1 MERNFSYHTL
11 LRKTYINGKAKVE
24 ELKIEIEIENCR
36 PISLLSVS
44 SKILEVQV

>member
-1 MERNFSYHTL
+1 MEIDFSYHSL

-24 ELKIEIEIENCR
+24 KLKIEIENCR